1 MFASRPMVC
10 HRPSKEQES
19 RTVKKTV
26 IVMAGAAVLSLA
38 VFISS
43 NVSAQTTPSTPPAP
57 TNKSRVA
64 LLNLTYVVKN
74 YTKFKT
80 FQDELKAAVDPF
92 QAKDAAWKK
101 EGEALVKE
109 SQAPATTQ
117 QKREEI
123 EAKLK
128 DLQRKIEDN
137 KVEASKVL
145 NKKQGEQLKILYNDV
160 RVAAW
165 RHASAHGIDMVL
177 HYNDAITEADYNS
190 EPNISRKMQAGALMP
205 IYMANGVDVS
215 VQIVQLLNQSGGGGT
230 GGTTPPSTTPAAKG
244 GR

>member
-1 MFASRPMVC
+1 M
-10 HRPSKEQES
+10 
-19 RTVKKTV
+19 KKTV
-26 IVMAGAAVLSLA
+26 LVMAGVAVLSLA
-38 VFISS
+38 VFLGSQ
-43 NVSAQTTPSTPPAP
+43 VTAQTPSANTP

-80 FQDELKAAVDPF
+80 FQEELKAAVDPY
-92 QAKDAAWKK
+92 QAKDTAWKK

-109 SQAPATTQ
+109 SQAPGTTQ

-137 KVEASKVL
+137 KVEASKLL
-145 NKKQGEQLKILYNDV
+145 NKKQGEQLKILYNDI
-160 RVAAW
+160 RMAAY
-165 RHASAHGIDMVL
+165 RYAAAHGIDMVL

-205 IYMANGVDVS
+205 IYMAKGVDVS
-215 VQIVQLLNQSGGGGT
+215 YEIVMALNQAAATS
-230 GGTTPPSTTPAAKG
+230 SSTPANG

>member
-1 MFASRPMVC
+1 M
-10 HRPSKEQES
+10 
-19 RTVKKTV
+19 KKTV

-43 NVSAQTTPSTPPAP
+43 KAIAQGPAAGAAP

-165 RHASAHGIDMVL
+165 RYASAHGIDMVL
-177 HYNDAITEADYNS
+177 HYNDAITDADYNS

-215 VQIVQLLNQSGGGGT
+215 VQIVQALNQSAGGGGGT
-230 GGTTPPSTTPAAKG
+230 TTPATPTPKPMG